1 MNRAGVL
8 SIVLAAVVTGAC
20 GGADDVSS
28 TPTGPSST
36 PSAPSS
42 QPQPTPQSSCV
53 PTNLR
58 VVSTQSTVVTLA
70 WNAVSGAT
78 EYLVLVG
85 SAPSSS
91 DILLTNTTSTTHT
104 WTSNA
109 GRQWARVQAKC
120 NGSFGGSSNEVEY
133 SAG

>member
-1 MNRAGVL
+1 V
-8 SIVLAAVVTGAC
+8 
-20 GGADDVSS
+20 
-28 TPTGPSST
+28 
-36 PSAPSS
+36 
-42 QPQPTPQSSCV
+42 
-53 PTNLR
+53 
-58 VVSTQSTVVTLA
+58 
-70 WNAVSGAT
+70 
-78 EYLVLVG
+78 VLVG

-104 WTSNA
+104 WTTKA